1 VEQYLEIAQRTPR
14 NRGFLIAKPAL
25 AQYINAHTSLYRSIY
40 IYEESACNLVKKEG
54 SIKRYKGLRDI
65 DNVIVDVD
73 KGGNSDE
80 YTLKLLQSCIYELN
94 ELGLDNNAMQ
104 PYFSGSGYHLH
115 ITNEAFNFAKS
126 VELPQVVKA
135 TMSKLL
141 PDIDVSIYSRTGIY
155 RVAHTINVKTGLYKI
170 PISHKEVY
178 TLKPS
183 EIFALASDQRL
194 DYPYKM
200 LMADGELEEHI
211 QANPSNV
218 ISFGNVTEPN
228 KIVPCVQSLL
238 RQGPIEGTRHTVAL
252 RIISH
257 WRRSGIP
264 SEYAKSMI
272 LHWNNKSA
280 DEQEMVDLVESAY
293 NGNYQYGCNDDIMGA
308 NCKTRCIHFKRKDYA
323 VEIMNVED
331 MQSQYNDRMTTN
343 YNGKMVDLGS
353 MLGLEGVDCT
363 LLPGELIT
371 IFGGTGSNKT
381 TLAQNI
387 ALGVDLNND
396 RIVKEWQIPTLF
408 LSLELS
414 AWYMH
419 RRHLQ
424 IVSGLSKDEV
434 NADYRN
440 VFNEHKDYLSHIVVQ
455 TVSPTIDQIQHKIKE
470 LQPALVI
477 VDYIDLVDT
486 PPAYRG
492 EYEKIKY
499 ISHSL
504 SNIAVN
510 LDVVIIQVSQIS
522 RDYSRNDVLDL
533 YAGKGSGA
541 IENASRKV
549 IGLQGQSA
557 VTTKTLQMFKNTDGE
572 LFKAN
577 LQWRPSFRMKRIPM
591 EDV

>member
-1 VEQYLEIAQRTPR
+1 V
-14 NRGFLIAKPAL
+14 
-25 AQYINAHTSLYRSIY
+25 
-40 IYEESACNLVKKEG
+40 
-54 SIKRYKGLRDI
+54 KRYKGLRDI
-65 DNVIVDVD
+65 DFVIIDID
-73 KGGNSDE
+73 KGGNTDE
-80 YTLKLLQSCIYELN
+80 LTLNKLRAVIYEL
-94 ELGLDNNAMQ
+94 EQYDLQHDAMQ

-115 ITNEAFNFAKS
+115 ITNEAFNFPKS
-126 VELPQVVKA
+126 IELPQIVKA
-135 TMSKLL
+135 TMAKML
-141 PDIDVSIYSRTGIY
+141 PDIDHSIYSRTGLY
-155 RVAHTINVKTGLYKI
+155 RVAHTVNQKTGLYKI
-170 PISHKEVY
+170 PLTIQEVN
-178 TLKPS
+178 TLNYN
-183 EIFALASDQRL
+183 EIRQLAQTQRL
-194 DYPYKM
+194 EFPYKV
-200 LMADGELEEHI
+200 LLGDGELEEYI
-211 QANPSNV
+211 QKPASNALD
-218 ISFGNVTEPN
+218 FGNITEPN

-238 RQGPIEGTRHTVAL
+238 RQGPIEGTRHSTAL

-264 SEYAKSMI
+264 SEYAKAMI

-280 DEQEMVDLVESAY
+280 EESEMLKLVESAY
-293 NGNYQYGCNDDIMGA
+293 NGNYQYGCNDEVLES
-308 NCKTRCIHFKRKDYA
+308 NCKTRCIHFKRKDYT
-323 VEIMNVED
+323 VDVKNVED
-331 MQSQYNDRMTTN
+331 MQKEYNERMTTN
-343 YNGKMVDLGS
+343 YGGRMVDLGA
-353 MLGLEGVDCT
+353 MLGLEDEVDCT

-387 ALGVDLNND
+387 ALGVDFEND
-396 RIVKEWQIPTLF
+396 SIRKEWQIPTLF

-414 AWYMH
+414 SWYMH

-424 IVSGLSKDEV
+424 IVSGLSKREV
-434 NADYRN
+434 NNNYEEIFKQYQD
-440 VFNEHKDYLSHIVVQ
+440 KLSHIVVQ
-455 TVSPTIDQIQHKIKE
+455 TVSPTVDQIQNKIKE
-470 LQPALVI
+470 LQPALVV

-557 VTTKTLQMFKNTDGE
+557 VTRKSLQMFKNTDGE
-572 LFKAN
+572 LFKVD
-577 LQWRPSFRMKRIPM
+577 LEWRPSFRMKRIP
-591 EDV
+591 EENI